1 MPITQSKASARVQK
15 RFPEMLLIES
25 DHAGLTAFTI
35 IAPYLSNR
43 LVFDGGFFIHSQT
56 DHKKSSSTLSICS
69 CYCIIISLKAMPLPI
84 QINYFFLL
92 HSFPS
97 SSSIIINELKKTLCI
112 LSHGDMTQFLF
123 FMRLNC
129 TIFLS
134 FHLAKKNNNKTH
146 SMNNKK
152 KIIIKLI

>member
-1 MPITQSKASARVQK
+1 MPITQSKASARVRK
-15 RFPEMLLIES
+15 RFPEIFLIES

-56 DHKKSSSTLSICS
+56 DHKKIVVN
-69 CYCIIISLKAMPLPI
+69 SLDL
-84 QINYFFLL
+84 QLLLHNYFAKSNASSDSNKLL
-92 HSFPS
+92 LFIALFSV
-97 SSSIIINELKKTLCI
+97 IIINELKKTLCI
-112 LSHGDMTQFLF
+112 LSHEDMTQ

-134 FHLAKKNNNKTH
+134 FHLAKKKQQQQDP
-146 SMNNKK
+146 
-152 KIIIKLI
+152 